1 MKNRNDISH
10 MDGIFWFNT
19 ILLNGSWILD
29 WLVSNHDDCDFDE
42 FCVLDNEAKKKKVK
56 KHRELTSVSLCF

>member
-1 MKNRNDISH
+1 

-19 ILLNGSWILD
+19 ILWDESGILD

-42 FCVLDNEAKKKKVK
+42 FCVLDNDTKKKTVK